1 MSHAN
6 HPLAKIMLAM
16 IREDATIDEQEEAAK
31 KLGEAPEGKPPADK
45 GKGGDDDEGEEEEEE
60 EEEEDPEAAKE
71 DME

>member
-31 KLGEAPEGKPPADK
+31 KLGEAPEGKSPADK
-45 GKGGDDDEGEEEEEE
+45 GKGGDDDEEEEEEE
-60 EEEEDPEAAKE
+60 EEEGDPEAAKE